1 MTVYTGSGIS
11 QGTGTTLGSAFETIT
26 TPQGLNYATRY
37 VGEPG
42 IPKAV
47 ARRRR
52 WVYDAFRRL
61 GTPFLF
67 KHRYSADDVD
77 LGIAQPSP
85 AFDTIYGR
93 SGRFD
98 TLSHGVGF
106 VSQELS
112 PNEWYDQNG
121 NIKQFATP
129 PGAGWTQAALYRGY
143 GPGWIV
149 YLIQPDSPLDYLK
162 VDPAG
167 VAVRV
172 EQPQILCPWYPIM
185 NDGDLLIS
193 LEMDNGGNV
202 LHFADRYECRQMQP
216 VTVRGYDKKGRRDT
230 GVPRRIPTGDEDGAS
245 PGAGHT
251 NSYVPTGNSFV
262 LNQISAENR
271 LPKDHTAYGVETDR

>member
-1 MTVYTGSGIS
+1 MTVYSGAGIS
-11 QGTGTTLGSAFETIT
+11 QGTGTTLGAAFTTIT

-42 IPKAV
+42 IPKSV

-77 LGIAQPSP
+77 LGLAQPSP

-98 TLSHGVGF
+98 LLSHGVGF

-112 PNEWYDQNG
+112 PNEWYDQSG
-121 NIKQFATP
+121 HIKQFTSS
-129 PGAGWTQAALYRGY
+129 PGAGWTPAPLYRGY

-162 VDPAG
+162 VDPG
-167 VAVRV
+167 GTVVRV
-172 EQPQILCPWYPIM
+172 EQ
-185 NDGDLLIS
+185 
-193 LEMDNGGNV
+193 
-202 LHFADRYECRQMQP
+202 
-216 VTVRGYDKKGRRDT
+216 
-230 GVPRRIPTGDEDGAS
+230 
-245 PGAGHT
+245 
-251 NSYVPTGNSFV
+251 
-262 LNQISAENR
+262 
-271 LPKDHTAYGVETDR
+271 